1 MDSVGVILLLYL
13 AGIILIAAELVLPSH
28 GLLTIASLVCFGLAV
43 FETFGHNR
51 TLGAFAA
58 IGCMV
63 FVPAAL
69 LLGIKYVA
77 YLPMGDQFAP
87 PNPTPGETGTAF
99 SQCEGEQFVGAKG
112 RVITPLRPIG
122 VCEFNGR
129 RIQCVSQ
136 SGMID
141 VGQTV
146 SGVGLQMNTL
156 EVRLDDTQSA

>member
-1 MDSVGVILLLYL
+1 MDSVGVILLLYI
-13 AGIILIAAELVLPSH
+13 AGVVLIAAELVLPSH
-28 GLLTIASLVCFGLAV
+28 GLLTIGSLVCFGLAV

-58 IGCMV
+58 LGCV
-63 FVPAAL
+63 IFVPTML
-69 LLGIKYVA
+69 FLGIKYVTH
-77 YLPMGDQFAP
+77 LPMGNQFAP
-87 PNPTPGETGTAF
+87 PNPTREEAGAAF
-99 SQCEGEQFVGAKG
+99 DQSECAQLVGVKG
-112 RVITPLRPIG
+112 RAVTTLRPIG

-129 RIQCVSQ
+129 RIQCISE

-156 EVRLDDTQSA
+156 EVRLDESQPA

>member
-1 MDSVGVILLLYL
+1 MDSIGVILLLYI
-13 AGIILIAAELVLPSH
+13 AGIVLIAAEMVLPSH

-58 IGCMV
+58 IGCVV
-63 FVPAAL
+63 FVPTML
-69 LLGIKYVA
+69 FVGIKYIT
-77 YLPMGDQFAP
+77 YLPMGNQFAP
-87 PNPTPGETGTAF
+87 PNPTADEVGAAF
-99 SQCEGEQFVGAKG
+99 DQTECAKFVGAKG
-112 RVITPLRPIG
+112 RAITPLRPIG

-129 RIQCVSQ
+129 RIQCVSE
-136 SGMID
+136 SGLID

-156 EVRLDDTQSA
+156 EVRLDEPQSA